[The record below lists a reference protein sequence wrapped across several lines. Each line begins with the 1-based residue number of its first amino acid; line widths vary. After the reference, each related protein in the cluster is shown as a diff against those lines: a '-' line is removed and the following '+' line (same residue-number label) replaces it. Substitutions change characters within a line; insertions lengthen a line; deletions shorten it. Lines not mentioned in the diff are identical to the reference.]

1 MRKHRQVPSSAK
13 NSLLSAIADTEA
25 ILKMSPQQAAQV
37 FVAVRTGG
45 PAVPWRDILPTDR
58 AGAYAI
64 QDATLAAIGPV
75 AGWKV
80 GAKSPQAEPH
90 CAPLPASGIH
100 ASGATLTGPAWRWRC
115 IEVEVAFRLGR
126 DLDPQ
131 GTLLAP
137 AELAKA
143 FDAVLPVMEVVES
156 RLAEGHI
163 ADPLAQLA
171 DLQCHGAL
179 VLGSPSTLAS
189 AQVNL
194 RTVVA
199 SLSFGTAS
207 AAHTHGGNP
216 AQDVWRLLSW
226 LALHCAERGQ
236 PLRAGQ
242 IVTTGSCTGLL
253 NAPLSVRVRG
263 EVMDVGAVELRFEP

>member
-1 MRKHRQVPSSAK
+1 M
-13 NSLLSAIADTEA
+13 T
-25 ILKMSPQQAAQV
+25 PQQAAQQLI
-37 FVAVRTGG
+37 AARTDG
-45 PAVPWRDILPTDR
+45 PAVPWRDILPADR

-64 QDATLAAIGPV
+64 QDATLAAIGPI

-80 GAKSPQAEPH
+80 GAKGPQVEPH

-100 ASGATLTGPAWRWRC
+100 TSGITLTGPAWRWRC
-115 IEVEVAFRLGR
+115 VEVEVAFRLGR

-131 GTLLAP
+131 GKLLAP
-137 AELAKA
+137 AELADA

-156 RLAEGHI
+156 RLLEGHI

-179 VLGSPSTLAS
+179 VLGSPSALS
-189 AQVNL
+189 PAQVDL
-194 RTVVA
+194 RTLEA
-199 SLSFGTAS
+199 SLSFGATS
-207 AAHTHGGNP
+207 AAHTLGGNP

-236 PLRAGQ
+236 PLSAGQ

-253 NAPLSVRVRG
+253 NAPMDATVRG
-263 EVMDVGAVELRFEP
+263 DIAGAGAVELRFEA

>member
-1 MRKHRQVPSSAK
+1 MP
-13 NSLLSAIADTEA
+13 
-25 ILKMSPQQAAQV
+25 PQQAAQLL
-37 FVAVRTGG
+37 VAARTGG
-45 PAVPWRDILPTDR
+45 PAAPWRDILPADR

-64 QDATLAAIGPV
+64 QDATLAAMGPV

-100 ASGATLTGPAWRWRC
+100 ASGVTLTGPAWGWRC

-131 GTLLAP
+131 GRLLAP
-137 AELAKA
+137 AELAHA
-143 FDAVLPVMEVVES
+143 FDAVLPAIEVVES
-156 RLAEGHI
+156 RLLEGHI

-179 VLGSPSTLAS
+179 VLGSPSALPS
-189 AQVNL
+189 AQVDL
-194 RTVVA
+194 RTLEA
-199 SLSFGTAS
+199 SLRFNGAL

-226 LALHCAERGQ
+226 LALHCAQRGQ

-242 IVTTGSCTGLL
+242 IVTTGSCTGML
-253 NAPLSVRVRG
+253 NAPLGLPVRG
-263 EVMDVGAVELRFEP
+263 DVTGVGAVELRFEP

>member
-1 MRKHRQVPSSAK
+1 M
-13 NSLLSAIADTEA
+13 N
-25 ILKMSPQQAAQV
+25 PQQAAQQLT
-37 FVAVRTGG
+37 AARTGG
-45 PAVPWRDILPTDR
+45 PAVPWRDILPADR

-64 QDATLAAIGPV
+64 QDATLAAIGPI

-80 GAKSPQAEPH
+80 GAKGPQAEPH

-115 IEVEVAFRLGR
+115 VEVEVAFRLGR

-131 GTLLAP
+131 GRLLP
-137 AELAKA
+137 AVELAQA
-143 FDAVLPVMEVVES
+143 FDAVLPVIEVVES

-179 VLGSPSTLAS
+179 VLGSPSTQAS

-199 SLSFGTAS
+199 SLSFGTTS
-207 AAHTHGGNP
+207 AAHMHGGNP

-226 LALHCAERGQ
+226 LALHCAQRGQ